1 MGVRS
6 LFQPI
11 PERTPFSRGRL
22 ALGVVLV
29 LVGLAIPVRGS
40 NYLITVFSIAY
51 FYVVLSQSWNL
62 ISGFTG
68 YLSFGHSIF
77 IGIGA
82 FTTFILFDGYGLHWV
97 LALLAAGVLAA
108 AFAVLVGVPSLR
120 IKGVYFAI
128 AMLVLN
134 EVVKLIAEGPLR
146 FLTNGTHGL
155 TVFSGPSV
163 VTTYYAF
170 GVLALVT
177 VVLSTFI
184 VNSKIGLHMRAIRE
198 RERVAESMGIHT
210 TRTKLFAF
218 AVSAFFPA
226 IAGGLYAFTISYID
240 PSVVFDLRFT
250 LEMTVMTI
258 IGGIGTIAGPLVGA
272 FVFGLLS
279 EVLVLNAPEVFQIVL
294 GTFLIVVVLFSPG
307 GLYEVVNSPRIRQVI
322 DRLRS

>member
-1 MGVRS
+1 MNVRS
-6 LFQPI
+6 LFQRI
-11 PERTPFSRGRL
+11 PERRPFNRRRL
-22 ALGVVLV
+22 ALGGLLV
-29 LVGLAIPVRGS
+29 LGGLAVPMQGS
-40 NYLITVFSIAY
+40 NYLMTVFSIAY
-51 FYVVLSQSWNL
+51 FYVVLSESWNL

-68 YLSFGHSIF
+68 YLSFGHSMF

-82 FTTFILFDGYGLHWV
+82 FTTFILFGGYGIHWV
-97 LALLAAGVLAA
+97 LALLAAGMLAA
-108 AFAVLVGVPSLR
+108 AFALLVGIPSLR

-134 EVVKLIAEGPLR
+134 EVAKLVAEGPLEP
-146 FLTNGTHGL
+146 LTNGTHGL
-155 TVFSGPSV
+155 TVFTGPSV
-163 VTTYYAF
+163 EVVYYSL
-170 GVLALVT
+170 GILAVVT
-177 VVLSTFI
+177 VVVSTLI
-184 VNSKIGLHMRAIRE
+184 VNSKVGLHMRAIRE
-198 RERVAESMGIHT
+198 REHVAESMGIHT

-279 EVLVLNAPEVFQIVL
+279 EVLVLSAPEVFQIAL
-294 GTFLIVVVLFSPG
+294 GTFLILVVLFSPG
-307 GLYEVVNSPRIRQVI
+307 GLYEVATSTRVQRVV
-322 DRLRS
+322 DRLRP

>member
-11 PERTPFSRGRL
+11 PEHHPFNARRL
-22 ALGVVLV
+22 ALGGVLI
-29 LVGLAIPVRGS
+29 LGGLLLPTQGG
-40 NYLITVFSIAY
+40 NYLMTVFSIAY
-51 FYVVLSQSWNL
+51 FYVVLSESWNL

-68 YLSFGHSIF
+68 YLSFGHSMF

-82 FTTFILFDGYGLHWV
+82 FTTFILFDAYGIHWI
-97 LALLAAGVLAA
+97 LALLVAGVLAA
-108 AFAVLVGVPSLR
+108 AFAVLVGIPSLR

-134 EVVKLIAEGPLR
+134 EVAKLLAEGPLA
-146 FLTNGTHGL
+146 FFTNGTHGL
-155 TVFSGPSV
+155 TVFSGPSIETV
-163 VTTYYAF
+163 YYSLGALAIAT
-170 GVLALVT
+170 VLV
-177 VVLSTFI
+177 STLI

-198 RERVAESMGIHT
+198 RERVAESMGINT

-279 EVLVLNAPEVFQIVL
+279 EVLVLNAPEVFQIAL
-294 GTFLIVVVLFSPG
+294 GTFLILVVLLSPG
-307 GLYEVVNSPRIRQVI
+307 GLYEMANSPRVQKLV
-322 DRLRS
+322 DRLRP

>member
-6 LFQPI
+6 LFQPV
-11 PERTPFSRGRL
+11 PERQPFTRRRL
-22 ALGVVLV
+22 VVGLV
-29 LVGLAIPVRGS
+29 LILGGLLIPLRDS
-40 NYLITVFSIAY
+40 NYLMTVFSIAY
-51 FYVVLSQSWNL
+51 FYVVLSESWNL

-68 YLSFGHSIF
+68 YLSFGHSMF

-82 FTTFILFDGYGLHWV
+82 FTTFILFDGYGIHWI
-97 LALLAAGVLAA
+97 LALVAAGVLAA

-134 EVVKLIAEGPLR
+134 EVVKLVAEGPLE
-146 FLTNGTHGL
+146 FITNGTHGL
-155 TVFSGPSV
+155 TVFTGPSV
-163 VTTYYAF
+163 ETIYYAL
-170 GVLALVT
+170 GVLAVVT
-177 VVLSTFI
+177 VLVSTFI

-198 RERVAESMGIHT
+198 REHVAESMGIHT

-226 IAGGLYAFTISYID
+226 IAGGLYGFTISYID

-272 FVFGLLS
+272 FVFGMLS
-279 EVLVLNAPEVFQIVL
+279 EVLVLSAPEIFQIAL
-294 GTFLIVVVLFSPG
+294 GSFLILVVLFSPG
-307 GLYEVVNSPRIRQVI
+307 GLYEVTTSPRVQRLV
-322 DRLRS
+322 DRLRP